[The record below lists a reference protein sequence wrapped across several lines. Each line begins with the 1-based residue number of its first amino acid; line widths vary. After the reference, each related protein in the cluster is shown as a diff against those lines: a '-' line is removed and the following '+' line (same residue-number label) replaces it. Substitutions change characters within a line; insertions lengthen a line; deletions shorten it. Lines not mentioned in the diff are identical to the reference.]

1 MIRGDKVVLRTVRQ
15 TDLETLFELLS
26 EVSNRGN
33 YVPWDLPTQTSHQ
46 KQFQENGFWGESMGT
61 LLICAAG
68 QIVGTI
74 AFVKAGCYD
83 ALEVGYTV
91 FDESN
96 RNKGFATEAL
106 FLFSKYLFSTRKVNR
121 QQVSINPGNATSK
134 RVAVK

>member
-1 MIRGDKVVLRTVRQ
+1 
-15 TDLETLFELLS
+15 
-26 EVSNRGN
+26 
-33 YVPWDLPTQTSHQ
+33 
-46 KQFQENGFWGESMGT
+46 MGT

-74 AFVKAGCYD
+74 ACVKTGCYD

-134 RVAVK
+134 RVAVKCGFTFEGILREALFTHGEYQDVAVYSLLRDDVNKM